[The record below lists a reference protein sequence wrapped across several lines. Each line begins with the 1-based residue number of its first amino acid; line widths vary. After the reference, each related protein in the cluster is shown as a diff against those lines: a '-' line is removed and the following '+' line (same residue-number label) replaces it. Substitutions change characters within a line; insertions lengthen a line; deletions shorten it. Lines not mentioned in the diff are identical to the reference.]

1 MTNFAKLNPASPIT
15 GESGRPSRRNALA
28 NPDRCVQEDHLM
40 NTNIDLPQ
48 VTIATHDYNRLMS
61 VAAMDRHRRKPHCQF
76 LISELRRAALCHPDA
91 LPGDVVSTNAKVT
104 YRIDGGRPTAHV
116 LVHPQDLLWPGAELS
131 VLTPL
136 GIALLGLRVGDRM
149 PFRTD
154 GSGPWH
160 EVVVEDVQFR
170 LLPDEAE
177 PTGNAPDPSG
187 ERHDNAWDDL
197 DRRLDDALTETF
209 PASDP
214 VSVIVCGR
222 S

>member
-1 MTNFAKLNPASPIT
+1 
-15 GESGRPSRRNALA
+15 
-28 NPDRCVQEDHLM
+28 M

-48 VTIATHDYNRLMS
+48 VTIATHYYNRLMS
-61 VAAMDRHRRKPHCQF
+61 VAAMDRHQRKPHRRF
-76 LISELRRAALCHPDA
+76 LMSELRRAALCHPDA
-91 LPGDVVSTNAKVT
+91 LPDDVVSTNAKVT
-104 YRIDGGRPTAHV
+104 YRIDGGRPMAHV

-136 GIALLGLRVGDRM
+136 GTALLGLRVGDRM
-149 PFRTD
+149 PFRSSQD
-154 GSGPWH
+154 GPVH

-177 PTGNAPDPSG
+177 PAWNAPDPTG
-187 ERHDNAWDDL
+187 ERHDNSWDDL
-197 DRRLDDALTETF
+197 DRRLDEALMETF

-214 VSVIVCGR
+214 VSVIICGR

>member
-1 MTNFAKLNPASPIT
+1 
-15 GESGRPSRRNALA
+15 
-28 NPDRCVQEDHLM
+28 M
-40 NTNIDLPQ
+40 NTDIDLPQ

-61 VAAMDRHRRKPHCQF
+61 VAALENKRRKPHRQF
-76 LISELRRAALCHPDA
+76 LMSALRRASLCHPDA
-91 LPGDVVSTNAKVT
+91 LPDDVVSTNAKVT
-104 YRIDGGRPTAHV
+104 YRIDGGRPMAHV
-116 LVHPQDLLWPGAELS
+116 LVHPQDMLWPGAELS

-149 PFRTD
+149 PFRTNQN
-154 GSGPWH
+154 GPVH

-170 LLPDEAE
+170 LFPDEAG
-177 PTGNAPDPSG
+177 PPRGGSDPAV
-187 ERHDNAWDDL
+187 ERDDNSWDDL
-197 DRRLDDALTETF
+197 DRRLDEALMETF

>member
-1 MTNFAKLNPASPIT
+1 
-15 GESGRPSRRNALA
+15 
-28 NPDRCVQEDHLM
+28 M
-40 NTNIDLPQ
+40 NTTMDLPQ

-61 VAAMDRHRRKPHCQF
+61 VAAMEHNQRKPHRQF
-76 LISELRRAALCHPDA
+76 LMSELRRASLCHPDA
-91 LPGDVVSTNAKVT
+91 LPDDVVSTNAKVT
-104 YRIDGGRPTAHV
+104 YRIDGGRPKANV

-149 PFRTD
+149 PFQTNRN
-154 GSGPWH
+154 GPVH

-170 LLPDEAE
+170 LLPDEA
-177 PTGNAPDPSG
+177 GSAWNASNPSEHGPDNS
-187 ERHDNAWDDL
+187 WDDL
-197 DRRLDDALTETF
+197 DRRLDEALMETF

>member
-1 MTNFAKLNPASPIT
+1 
-15 GESGRPSRRNALA
+15 
-28 NPDRCVQEDHLM
+28 M
-40 NTNIDLPQ
+40 NGTIELPQ

-61 VAAMDRHRRKPHCQF
+61 VAAMDRHPRRPQCQF
-76 LISELRRAALCHPDA
+76 LMSELRRASLCHPDA
-91 LPGDVVSTNAKVT
+91 LPDDVVSTNAKVT
-104 YRIDGGRPTAHV
+104 YRVNGGQPMAHV

-149 PFRTD
+149 PFRTGRD
-154 GSGPWH
+154 GPWH
-160 EVVVEDVQFR
+160 EVAVEDVRFR

-177 PTGNAPDPSG
+177 PAGNNSDQSDYGSG
-187 ERHDNAWDDL
+187 NSGDDL
-197 DRRLDDALTETF
+197 DRRLDEALMETF

>member
-1 MTNFAKLNPASPIT
+1 
-15 GESGRPSRRNALA
+15 
-28 NPDRCVQEDHLM
+28 M
-40 NTNIDLPQ
+40 NTTIDLPQ

-61 VAAMDRHRRKPHCQF
+61 VAAMDRNRRKPHRQF
-76 LISELRRAALCHPDA
+76 LMSELRRAALCHPDA
-91 LPGDVVSTNAKVT
+91 LPDDVVSTNAKVT
-104 YRIDGGRPTAHV
+104 YRIDGGRPMAHV

-149 PFRTD
+149 PFRTSQD
-154 GSGPWH
+154 GPWH

-177 PTGNAPDPSG
+177 PAWNAPDPSG
-187 ERHDNAWDDL
+187 ERDDNSWDDL
-197 DRRLDDALTETF
+197 DRRLDEALMETF

>member
-1 MTNFAKLNPASPIT
+1 MTHPATSNSASPIP
-15 GESGRPSRRNALA
+15 GERRSRFTAARPQAWVGA
-28 NPDRCVQEDHLM
+28 AKEDSMNGSMHL
-40 NTNIDLPQ
+40 PP
-48 VTIATHDYNRLMS
+48 VTVATHDYNRLMS
-61 VAAMDRHRRKPHCQF
+61 VAALENKWRKPHREF
-76 LISELRRAALCHPDA
+76 LLSELRRASLCHPDA
-91 LPGDVVSTNAKVT
+91 LPDDVVSTNAKVT
-104 YRIDGGRPTAHV
+104 YGINGGGPIAHV

-149 PFRTD
+149 PFRTSRD
-154 GSGPWH
+154 GPWD
-160 EVVVEDVQFR
+160 EVVVEDVRFR

-177 PTGNAPDPSG
+177 PAEDSPNPSANEHGNSRA
-187 ERHDNAWDDL
+187 DL
-197 DRRLDDALTETF
+197 DRRLDEALTETF